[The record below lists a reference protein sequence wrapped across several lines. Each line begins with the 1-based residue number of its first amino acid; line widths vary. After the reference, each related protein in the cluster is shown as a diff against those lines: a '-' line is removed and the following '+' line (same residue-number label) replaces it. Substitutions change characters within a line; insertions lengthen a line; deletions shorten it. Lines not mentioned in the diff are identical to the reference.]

1 MTGLP
6 KSIIK
11 KYGITKKAW
20 SVYRGKKTKSR
31 SVVRV
36 AKRRKV
42 RRYKARG
49 LFKRRRKS
57 KGLGGGITGIVIG
70 GVAYG
75 AGRQYISNLIAPLTS
90 KLPLGQ
96 YADNVAMG
104 LVSWALATGKIPL
117 IKKIPMSR
125 DIGKAGLAIE
135 AAFAGQDLLGKSGT
149 GGTGNS
155 GVFIN

>member
-1 MTGLP
+1 MGLP

-11 KYGITKKAW
+11 KYGISKKAW
-20 SVYRGKKTKSR
+20 SVYRGRKTKKR

-36 AKRRKV
+36 AKRRK
-42 RRYKARG
+42 YKARPRKSY
-49 LFKRRRKS
+49 FKRRRKS

-75 AGRQYISNLIAPLTS
+75 VGRQYISNLIAPLTS
-90 KLPLGQ
+90 KIPLGQ

-149 GGTGNS
+149 GGTGNN
-155 GVFIN
+155 GVYCN